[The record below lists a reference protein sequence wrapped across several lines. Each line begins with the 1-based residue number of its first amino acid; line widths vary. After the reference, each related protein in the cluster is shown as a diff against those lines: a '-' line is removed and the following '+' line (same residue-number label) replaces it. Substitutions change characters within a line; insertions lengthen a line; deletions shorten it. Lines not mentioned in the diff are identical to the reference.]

1 MAPRRLC
8 RRSLTVSIS
17 ARPTLYSEPLLRVCP
32 LHPRCRRPTG
42 LPRATFSNGWA
53 VVDLPCAP
61 GSFSRMPSFPV
72 AYRSAPL
79 AKCSRSAARRAGP
92 YLPSATQGRR
102 RTCSGAGT
110 PQHVEAAAPIGAQDR
125 WRRVTRGGDLT
136 GPRIAELVGAVLS
149 RQMVAP
155 RARSTGGS
163 GGPRVRRR
171 VSPLPGRCRATI
183 DQRE

>member
-8 RRSLTVSIS
+8 RRSLTVSDF
-17 ARPTLYSEPLLRVCP
+17 RPTDALLRA
-32 LHPRCRRPTG
+32 LAPRLSAASQIPPASG
-42 LPRATFSNGWA
+42 LPRATSSNGWA
-53 VVDLPCAP
+53 VVDLPYAP
-61 GSFSRMPSFPV
+61 ASFSRMPQFPV

-92 YLPSATQGRR
+92 YLPSATEGRR

-149 RQMVAP
+149 RQLVAP
-155 RARSTGGS
+155 KRGDPTRAGCQLDRIEHG
-163 GGPRVRRR
+163 RR
-171 VSPLPGRCRATI
+171 PCC
-183 DQRE
+183 